1 MLRRSILS
9 LVCCVLLVSS
19 AFAAPAA
26 PPEKLTWADLANH
39 PERWPATCKL
49 TKMIRFSPTDAVK
62 AGTVCKIMGVQGNN
76 AILFAENS
84 QFEAPAGYC
93 DLLDEANAAW
103 AKLSPEQRALTVD
116 VVLKDKSLW
125 PAVVTVTELQD
136 FGKVKIKAGETVP
149 VVGIQP
155 NQDLEVMVQG
165 SVQWAPVP
173 MTLTDFFSRARDIAG
188 MPPEKRPNRVAG
200 ILNSGLLVDLEG
212 KPMQAKEADHYVIYW
227 SGSQCEWCAQY
238 NAKWVAYYNKTLAD
252 RKDIQVFSMANDQQ
266 MPVFTAYAKKNQYAW
281 PVMPNK
287 YLAFTEVL
295 GNLGVIQMPGII
307 VFDKNG
313 KIVASTLKQRGTPL
327 QTADGVVA
335 QIDKLLA
342 AKTN

>member
-9 LVCCVLLVSS
+9 LVCCALLVSS

-39 PERWPATCKL
+39 PERWPASCKL
-49 TKMIRFSPTDAVK
+49 TKMIRFSPTDAVN
-62 AGTVCKIMGVQGNN
+62 AGTVCKVMGVQGNN

-103 AKLSPEQRALTVD
+103 AKLSPEQKALTPD
-116 VVLKDKSLW
+116 MVLKDKSLW

-136 FGKVKIKAGETVP
+136 FGQFKIKAGETLP
-149 VVGIQP
+149 MLFITPQQELALMGKGQA
-155 NQDLEVMVQG
+155 
-165 SVQWAPVP
+165 QWAPVP
-173 MTLTDFFSRARDIAG
+173 IAMTDFFARSRELAG
-188 MPPEKRPNRVAG
+188 MAKEKRPGRIA
-200 ILNSGLLVDLEG
+200 GLLTDRLVDTDG
-212 KPMQAKEADHYVIYW
+212 KPVATKQADHYIIYW

-252 RKDIQVFSMANDQQ
+252 RKDVQVFSIGNDKQ
-266 MPVFTAYAKKNQYAW
+266 MPVFYAYAKKNQYPW
-281 PVMPNK
+281 PILPNENA
-287 YLAFTEVL
+287 LVREAL
-295 GNLGVIQMPGII
+295 GNLGIVQMPGII
-307 VFDKNG
+307 VFDKDG
-313 KIVASTLKQRGTPL
+313 KIEASTLKQRGTPL
-327 QTADGVVA
+327 QTADNVVA